1 MEASP
6 LALDVLILGGGAA
19 GLWMLD
25 ELHQAGHRVLLLE
38 ANSLGQ
44 GQTIASQGII
54 HGGLKYALRLRPS
67 RAARTIRDMPQQ
79 WRRSL
84 GGEQAPNLGGTQ
96 LRSDFCCL
104 WALPGLQ
111 SRLGLLGA
119 RFGLR
124 VKPTPMPVDARP
136 EPLKSWSGPVA
147 RLDEQVIEP
156 QSMLTILANRHRDR
170 CLRIDLQ
177 SGFEFD
183 LNPDGGLKQVRLLN
197 PETSEPLDLIPR
209 TLVLAAGSGN
219 QTLRDMLGL
228 APQAMQLRPL
238 HMVVARGSL
247 PRINGHCIRGA
258 APWLTITSTKDC
270 ADRTVWQIGGQ
281 LAEDCVGLDRAATMA
296 RARRDLQRALPTLD
310 LDGVQFGTYTSNRA
324 EATYE
329 GRRPDGPTLM
339 QDKNIL
345 TTWPTKLAL
354 VPMLSKAVQDSI
366 PPATRDGGPEI
377 DLHEWPRPSVALP
390 PWEREQTWNDA
401 HSAAPAST

>member
-1 MEASP
+1 MEDSP

-25 ELHQAGHRVLLLE
+25 ELHEAGYRVLLLE
-38 ANSLGQ
+38 AQSLGD

-84 GGEQAPNLGGTQ
+84 GGEQTPNLGGTQ

-111 SRLGLLGA
+111 SRVGLIGA

-124 VKPTPMPVDARP
+124 VKPTPMPIDARP
-136 EPLKSWSGPVA
+136 EPLKSWTGPVC

-170 CLRIDLQ
+170 CLKIDMQ
-177 SGFEFD
+177 SGFEFEM
-183 LNPDGGLKQVRLLN
+183 NPDGSLKQVRLLN
-197 PETSEPLDLIPR
+197 PETSEPLDLVPR
-209 TLVLAAGSGN
+209 TVVLAAGSGN
-219 QTLRDMLGL
+219 QSLREKLGL
-228 APQAMQLRPL
+228 TRQAMQLRPL
-238 HMVVARGSL
+238 HMAVARGAL
-247 PRINGHCIRGA
+247 PRINGHCIRGT

-281 LAEDCVGLDRAATMA
+281 LAEDCVGLDRDATIA
-296 RARRDLQRALPTLD
+296 RARRDLQRAMPSLELD
-310 LDGVQFGTYTSNRA
+310 QIQFGTYASNRA
-324 EATYE
+324 EATHD
-329 GRRPDGPTLM
+329 GNRPDGPSLI

-354 VPMLSKAVQDSI
+354 VPMLSKAIRDMI
-366 PPATRDGGPEI
+366 PSAAGDNLPDI

-401 HSAAPAST
+401 HLAAPAST

>member
-84 GGEQAPNLGGTQ
+84 GGEQTPNLSGTQ

-111 SRLGLLGA
+111 SRLGLMGA

-136 EPLKSWSGPVA
+136 APLKSWSGPVA

-170 CLRIDLQ
+170 CLKIDLH

-183 LNPDGGLKQVRLLN
+183 LNDDGSLKQVRLLN
-197 PETSEPLDLIPR
+197 PETSEPLDLVPR
-209 TLVLAAGSGN
+209 TVVLAAGSGN
-219 QTLRDMLGL
+219 QPLREKLGL
-228 APQAMQLRPL
+228 PRQAMQLRPL
-238 HMVVARGSL
+238 HMVVARGAL

-258 APWLTITSTKDC
+258 APWLTITSTRDC

-281 LAEDCVGLDRAATMA
+281 LAEDCVGLDRPTTTA
-296 RARRDLQRALPTLD
+296 RARRDLQRAMPTLD
-310 LDGVQFGTYTSNRA
+310 LDGVQFGTYASNRA
-324 EATYE
+324 EAVHE
-329 GRRPDGPTLM
+329 GRRPDGPALIR
-339 QDKNIL
+339 DRNIL

-354 VPMLSKAVQDSI
+354 VPMLSKAVQESL
-366 PPATRDGGPEI
+366 PPATRDGSPDI